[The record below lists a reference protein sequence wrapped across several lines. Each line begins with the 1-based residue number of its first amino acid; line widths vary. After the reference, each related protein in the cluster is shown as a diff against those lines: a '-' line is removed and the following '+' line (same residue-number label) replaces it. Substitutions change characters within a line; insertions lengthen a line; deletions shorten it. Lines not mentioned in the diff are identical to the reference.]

1 MNKENVFVKLSRIF
15 RGGPIIK
22 RRIASPSTPK
32 FTPFG
37 ASAYDKFVRQS
48 RELVNYANFVN
59 YQAVDRWSR
68 YSDFSEMESRGE
80 IAATLQIYADETCSL
95 TDKGEIL
102 HIRSDNANIKA
113 ILETLFYD
121 TLELE
126 FNLPMWVR
134 TLCKYG
140 DFALFNDIDPNYGIL
155 RCIPIPITDFQR
167 LEGLNPQSPS
177 DVVYLVNQEI
187 SNRGFSVQFTNVQS
201 NLQAELANMGYNKGN
216 LQSIFDRWGT
226 SNEQGMQLQDWQVEH
241 FRLLGNDL
249 FLPYGTSILD
259 PARRLW
265 RLLYMTED
273 LMLMYRAYRASE
285 RRVFYID
292 TRNIPND
299 EEENYIQAAINSFK
313 REPAIVP
320 DKNGGFDY
328 IFNPMSMSDD
338 YIVPVKGPDTGTK
351 IDTLQAGANTSH
363 IEDVEYLHKQ
373 MFACLNIP
381 PAYLG
386 YGEGAEAFMPQNLS
400 QIHIRFAR
408 NIQRI
413 QRVVLQQ
420 LYKMAYIHL
429 TCAGFTGEQLGNF
442 SLELASPSS
451 VAQDQYLNNLKNR
464 AEVAST
470 ILGVEGLAGRTWVR
484 KHVMGWD
491 SKEADEAIQ
500 SRFDDIKEET
510 RYAEAASEGEE
521 PEGGGGDFGGDDDFA
536 FDAQRNERGEG
547 ELLSEIVKLAE
558 QEGIDE
564 EEAYDRLRNS
574 DNLGPY
580 PRVSSKARWG
590 SVALNTT
597 PEERDVT
604 IRPLTPVPS
613 PHSEAGWELDEE
625 EDFVSLLD
633 DVFDDEL
640 VLANDGSSKILRRA
654 KNHPVTV
661 SSVKSVQGN
670 RSSRNSN
677 RPLSPTTT
685 TASGM
690 RSRRERKG
698 VAPMPMSTEQVQKSL
713 ADEILPPAEGD
724 E

>member
-1 MNKENVFVKLSRIF
+1 MNKENVFVRLSRIF

-22 RRIASPSTPK
+22 RRIANPSTPK

-37 ASAYDKFVRQS
+37 AGAHDKFIRQS

-68 YSDFSEMESRGE
+68 YSDFAEMESRGE

-113 ILETLFYD
+113 ILETLFFD

-177 DVVYLVNQEI
+177 DVVYLVNQEV
-187 SNRGFSVQFTNVQS
+187 SNRGFSVQYTNVQS

-216 LQSIFDRWGT
+216 MQSIFDRWGT
-226 SNEQGMQLQDWQVEH
+226 SNEQGIQLQDWQVEH

-292 TRNIPND
+292 TRNVPAD
-299 EEENYIQAAINSFK
+299 EEENYVQAAINLAK
-313 REPAIVP
+313 REPAVVP

-328 IFNPMSMSDD
+328 IFNPMAMSDD
-338 YIVPVKGPDTGTK
+338 YIVPVKGPDSGTK
-351 IDTLQAGANTSH
+351 IDTLQAGSNTAH

-373 MFACLNIP
+373 MFACLNVP
-381 PAYLG
+381 PSYLG
-386 YGEGAEAFMPQNLS
+386 YGEGAESFMPTNLS

-420 LYKMAYIHL
+420 LYKMAYIQL
-429 TCAGFTGEQLGNF
+429 TCAGFSGEQLNEF
-442 SLELASPSS
+442 TLELASPSS

-464 AEVAST
+464 AEVASS

-484 KHVMGWD
+484 KHIMGWD
-491 SKEADEAIQ
+491 NAEAEEAVQ

-510 RYAEAASEGEE
+510 KYAAAVAKGEAPEAG
-521 PEGGGGDFGGDDDFA
+521 EGGGGDDFT
-536 FDAQRNERGEG
+536 FDSLNKEREG
-547 ELLSEIVKLAE
+547 ELLSEIVRLAE

-564 EEAYDRLRNS
+564 EEAYDILRNS
-574 DNLGPY
+574 DNLDPY
-580 PRVSSKARWG
+580 PKVSPKARWG
-590 SVALNTT
+590 SVGLNTSN
-597 PEERDVT
+597 EDRDVVV
-604 IRPLTPVPS
+604 RPLTAVPS
-613 PHSEAGWELDEE
+613 PSAKAGWEKTHDEDVISLIE
-625 EDFVSLLD
+625 EIV
-633 DVFDDEL
+633 
-640 VLANDGSSKILRRA
+640 DGNKPIRASK
-654 KNHPVTV
+654 
-661 SSVKSVQGN
+661 SKSVN
-670 RSSRNSN
+670 KEVESRNAS
-677 RPLSPTTT
+677 RPLKAKTDKG
-685 TASGM
+685 SGLLSK
-690 RSRRERKG
+690 RVRKG
-698 VAPMPMSTEQVQKSL
+698 VSDDVL
-713 ADEILPPAEGD
+713 DIDEIVDLIQAENLD
-724 E
+724 NEFDDD